1 LKEDF
6 MEIIQRPKG
15 TIDVYD
21 SYGRNVLYIRSLV
34 ENIAKNY
41 NYNYFRTPTFE
52 RSEVFKRGVGDTT
65 DIVQKETYDFVDR
78 GDRNMTLRP
87 EGTAA
92 IVRSIIENKLYVNG
106 INKVWY
112 FMPMFRYERPQS
124 GRLREHF
131 QFGFESFGTNSP
143 MSDAE
148 IISIAYNILKSLGLK
163 GIKVNINSL
172 GNTVSRNNYREAL
185 KDYFRPHIDELCSDC
200 KERFNRNP
208 LRIIDCKVDKDLEVM
223 KNAPIMSDYL
233 DEESKNYFD
242 EVKNYLSI
250 LSIPYEVNPNIVRGL
265 DYYTH
270 TVFEITAEIKD
281 FGSQNV
287 LCGGGRY
294 NNLVSSLGGP
304 DYPSVGFGMGIERL
318 MNALTSEG
326 IDFGTKEIDSYIC
339 YISENEKGYAFNL
352 LNELRS
358 NNLKCDMCFSNR
370 NLKGQFKECDSNNT
384 RYVIIIGEEEV
395 KTDIITIKNNRSK
408 EEYKVNRNELV
419 EFLRRSYE

>member
-1 LKEDF
+1 
-6 MEIIQRPKG
+6 MGIIQRPKG
-15 TIDVYD
+15 TNDVYD
-21 SYGRNVLYIRSLV
+21 DYGRNILYIRSLV

-41 NYNYFRTPTFE
+41 NFNYFRTPTFE
-52 RSEVFKRGVGDTT
+52 KTEVFKRGVGDTT

-78 GDRNMTLRP
+78 GNRNMTLRP

-92 IVRSIIENKLYVNG
+92 VVRSIIENKLYVNG

-131 QFGFESFGTNSP
+131 QFGFESFGSVDP

-148 IISIAYNILKSLGLK
+148 VISIAYTIINSLGLK
-163 GIKVNINSL
+163 GVKVNINSL
-172 GNTVSRNNYREAL
+172 GDTESRNNYREAL
-185 KDYFRPHIDELCSDC
+185 INHFRPHLDELCEDC
-200 KERFNRNP
+200 KNRFEKNP
-208 LRIIDCKVDKDLEVM
+208 LRIIDCKVDSEKEVI
-223 KNAPIMSDYL
+223 KNAPVMIDYL
-233 DEESKNYFD
+233 NEESKEYF
-242 EVKNYLSI
+242 ESVKKYLDA
-250 LSIPYEVNPNIVRGL
+250 LEIPYEVNPKIVRGL
-265 DYYTH
+265 DYYSH

-318 MNALTSEG
+318 MNALEKEG
-326 IDFGTKEIDSYIC
+326 IDFGKKEIDAYIC
-339 YISENEKGYAFNL
+339 YISPNEKEYALKL
-352 LNELRS
+352 LSDLRR
-358 NNLKCDMCFSNR
+358 NNLKCDMCFTDR

-384 RYVIIIGEEEV
+384 KYAIIIGEEE
-395 KTDIITIKNNRSK
+395 KNTNLLTIKNNNTK
-408 EEYKVNRNELV
+408 EEYKINRNEIV
-419 EFLRRSYE
+419 SFIKEN

>member
-1 LKEDF
+1 

-15 TIDVYD
+15 TNDIYD
-21 SYGRNVLYIRSLV
+21 EVGRNVLYIRDLV
-34 ENIAKNY
+34 SNIAKNY

-52 RSEVFKRGVGDTT
+52 RTEVFKRGVGDTT

-78 GDRNMTLRP
+78 GNRNMTLRP

-92 IVRSIIENKLYVNG
+92 VVRSIIENKLYVNG

-131 QFGFESFGTNSP
+131 QFGFESFGSESP
-143 MSDAE
+143 NSDAE
-148 IISIAYNILKSLGLK
+148 IISIAVTILKSLGLK
-163 GIKVNINSL
+163 GIKVNINSI
-172 GNTVSRNNYREAL
+172 GDIESRNNYREAL
-185 KDYFRPHIDELCSDC
+185 KEHFKPHLEELCSDC
-200 KERFNRNP
+200 KERFVKNP
-208 LRIIDCKVDKDLEVM
+208 LRIIDCKVDSDKDII
-223 KNAPIMSDYL
+223 KNAPKILDYL
-233 DEESKNYFD
+233 NESSKEYFE
-242 EVKNYLSI
+242 EVKKYLDLLNI
-250 LSIPYEVNPNIVRGL
+250 DYVVNPNIVRGL

-294 NNLVSSLGGP
+294 NNLVKSLGGP

-326 IDFGTKEIDSYIC
+326 IDFGKKELDTYIC
-339 YISENEKGYAFNL
+339 YISENEKGYAFKL
-352 LNELRS
+352 VNELRNANIS
-358 NNLKCDMCFSNR
+358 SDMCFTNR
-370 NLKGQFKECDSNNT
+370 NLKGQFKECDNNNAKFI
-384 RYVIIIGEEEV
+384 IIIGEEEASTNV
-395 KTDIITIKNNRSK
+395 ITIKNNKTK
-408 EEYKVNRNELV
+408 EEYKVKKEELV
-419 EFLRRSYE
+419 DFLRRNYE